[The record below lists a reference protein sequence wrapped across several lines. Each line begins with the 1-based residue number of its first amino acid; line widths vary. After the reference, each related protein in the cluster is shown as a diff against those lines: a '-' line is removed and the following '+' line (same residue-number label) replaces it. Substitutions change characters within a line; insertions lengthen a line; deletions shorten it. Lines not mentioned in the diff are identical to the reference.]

1 MNWTEEKSL
10 LAFSNIEPTIF
21 NYGASRKLN
30 MEEYELHRRC
40 DYIVY
45 YCKNSLTPFCRQ
57 EVVRLGTMG
66 RLQQLREC
74 NIGNIDE
81 FNRKYPKIA
90 WGITAMLFT
99 YYEKIGQNVVFR
111 KDGNLCTVEQLFAIY
126 KGLSR
131 QRYLFQ
137 HNLSE
142 LYQFYKDSKNE
153 VKLAEI
159 DEDFRIWHIAE
170 ELELLEKSKKTA
182 LKLIPEFI
190 IEYANNYVV
199 SANCSTVE
207 TIILPKELGQE
218 NVRKYFVR
226 AMSVGFIE
234 RTEMGYKWVYGSSRG
249 QARLGYFCMK
259 VFSNPRPI
267 NELEKLFGVT
277 KLSSSITSACNN
289 EGVRA
294 DVKSWRSELDS
305 KIFFD

>member
-30 MEEYELHRRC
+30 MEEYELHRRDDC
-40 DYIVY
+40 IVY

-57 EVVRLGTMG
+57 EVVPMGTIG
-66 RLQQLREC
+66 RLQQLSEC

-111 KDGNLCTVEQLFAIY
+111 KDGNLCSAEQLFAIY

-142 LYQFYKDSKNE
+142 LYQLYKNSKNG

-170 ELELLEKSKKTA
+170 EEELLEKSKEAA

-199 SANCSTVE
+199 SANCCTVE
-207 TIILPKELGQE
+207 TIRLPQKLDLE
-218 NVRKYFVR
+218 NVRKYFAR

-234 RTEMGYKWVYGSSRG
+234 QTVMGYKWVYGGNRG

-277 KLSSSITSACNN
+277 KLSSSITSAYD

-294 DVKSWRSELDS
+294 DVKLWRSELDN

>member
-30 MEEYELHRRC
+30 MEEYELHRRG

-57 EVVRLGTMG
+57 EMVPIGVMG
-66 RLQQLREC
+66 RLQQLSEC

-111 KDGNLCTVEQLFAIY
+111 KDGNLCTVEQLLAIY

-142 LYQFYKDSKNE
+142 LYQLYENSGNE

-170 ELELLEKSKKTA
+170 EEELLKKSKEA
-182 LKLIPEFI
+182 VLKFIPEFI
-190 IEYANNYVV
+190 IEYADNYVV

-207 TIILPKELGQE
+207 TIRLPQKLDLE
-218 NVRKYFVR
+218 NVRKYFAR
-226 AMSVGFIE
+226 AMSAGFIE
-234 RTEMGYKWVYGSSRG
+234 QTAVGYKWVYGGNRG

-277 KLSSSITSACNN
+277 KLSSSITSADN

-294 DVKSWRSELDS
+294 DVKSWRLELDS

>member
-30 MEEYELHRRC
+30 MEEYELHRRDDC
-40 DYIVY
+40 IVY

-57 EVVRLGTMG
+57 EVVPMGTIG
-66 RLQQLREC
+66 RLQQLSEC

-111 KDGNLCTVEQLFAIY
+111 KDGNLCSAEQLFAIY

-142 LYQFYKDSKNE
+142 LYQLYKNSKNG

-170 ELELLEKSKKTA
+170 EEELLKKSKEA
-182 LKLIPEFI
+182 VLKLIPEFI
-190 IEYANNYVV
+190 IEYADNYVV

-207 TIILPKELGQE
+207 TIRLPQKLDLE
-218 NVRKYFVR
+218 NVRKYFAR
-226 AMSVGFIE
+226 AMSAGFIE
-234 RTEMGYKWVYGSSRG
+234 QTAVGYKWVYGGNRG

-277 KLSSSITSACNN
+277 KLSSSITSADN

-294 DVKSWRSELDS
+294 DVKSWRLELDS

>member
-30 MEEYELHRRC
+30 MEEYELHRRDDC
-40 DYIVY
+40 IVY

-57 EVVRLGTMG
+57 EVVPMGTIG
-66 RLQQLREC
+66 RLQQLSEC

-111 KDGNLCTVEQLFAIY
+111 KDGNLCSAEQLFAIY

-142 LYQFYKDSKNE
+142 LYQLYKNSKNG

-170 ELELLEKSKKTA
+170 EEELLKKSKEA
-182 LKLIPEFI
+182 VLKLIPEFI
-190 IEYANNYVV
+190 IEYADNYVV

-207 TIILPKELGQE
+207 TIRLPQKLDLE
-218 NVRKYFVR
+218 NVRKYFAR
-226 AMSVGFIE
+226 AMSAGFIE
-234 RTEMGYKWVYGSSRG
+234 QTAVGYKWVYGGNRG

-259 VFSNPRPI
+259 VFSNPQPI

-277 KLSSSITSACNN
+277 KLSSSITSADN

-294 DVKSWRSELDS
+294 DVKSWRLELDS